1 MYEGSE
7 IVNNGIYQIILIITD
22 LIVLSSIVFFL
33 MYQNFEVTLILIL
46 TLSFLFFTYIFFLKN
61 KIKALSNLKF
71 EMMSHRY
78 SRAYEGLQSYIDIR
92 LNKNEKVFL
101 DTYSKDSY
109 NFFNSTR
116 KLTLTQIMTR
126 YFFELVLIF
135 LAQY

>member
-1 MYEGSE
+1 
-7 IVNNGIYQIILIITD
+7 
-22 LIVLSSIVFFL
+22 

-92 LNKNEKVFL
+92 LNKTKSFFGYL
-101 DTYSKDSY
+101 LQRFY

-116 KLTLTQIMTR
+116 KLTLTQIMPR